1 MASKTILVVDD
12 AASVRTQLRL
22 ALESEGFTVLEAENG
37 QRGYDT
43 AAAQPVDLMIVD
55 VNMPVMDGFEMIARV
70 RSLDRYSAVPIFVLT
85 TESGMATVRQ
95 GKAAG
100 ATAWIVKPV
109 KPEVLVK
116 GIRGILG
123 A

>member
-55 VNMPVMDGFEMIARV
+55 VNMPVMDGFEMIGRV
-70 RSLDRYSAVPIFVLT
+70 RALERYSRVPIFVLT

-109 KPEVLVK
+109 KPDVLIK